1 MLTKIIIIIKE
12 ERDEQYWKKT
22 PKIEQTN
29 RIQGFLPGGCQ
40 IYSFTRGTA
49 I

>member
-1 MLTKIIIIIKE
+1 MIIIIKE
-12 ERDEQYWKKT
+12 ERNKQYWKKT